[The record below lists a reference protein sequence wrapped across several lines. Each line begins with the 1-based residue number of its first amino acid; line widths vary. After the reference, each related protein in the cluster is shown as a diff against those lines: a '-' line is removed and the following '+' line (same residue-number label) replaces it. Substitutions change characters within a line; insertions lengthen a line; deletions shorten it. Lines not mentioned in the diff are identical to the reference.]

1 MPLVLAMSLI
11 TTRLL
16 VEPVHRLSEPAQAV
30 SAGDWSQQVAMKSLI
45 SAHGTPTHD
54 EIALSACASNSM
66 VTDVIMP
73 GMASRDLT
81 EKEARD
87 IGVFRIVVDVIT
99 AAVNEAN
106 PVFSLTLQQLRDIY
120 TGKATRWRDVGEPD
134 EPIGVVVREKASG
147 TRGVFD
153 AIVLGERIEPAA
165 PGLKTAMTAGDAAA
179 LVQADP
185 FAIG

>member
-66 VTDVIMP
+66 VTDVI
-73 GMASRDLT
+73 AVT
-81 EKEARD
+81 
-87 IGVFRIVVDVIT
+87 
-99 AAVNEAN
+99 VNEAN
-106 PVFSLTLQQLRDIY
+106 PVSSLTLQRLRDIY

-165 PGLKTAMTAGDAAA
+165 PGLKTAMTAGDAGA

-185 FAIG
+185 FAID